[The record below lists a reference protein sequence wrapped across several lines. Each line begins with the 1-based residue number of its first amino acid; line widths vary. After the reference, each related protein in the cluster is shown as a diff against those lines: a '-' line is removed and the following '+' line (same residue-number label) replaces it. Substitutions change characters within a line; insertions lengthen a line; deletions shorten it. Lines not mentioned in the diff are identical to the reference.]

1 MIKAKNGELTF
12 PLRTEYQNRR
22 VYEEAVS
29 GFFTLEKYR
38 EMYDDPLKYFLDETR
53 STDLVSLIIL
63 QHLMQHIIVHSEIL
77 TLFNSFFFIF

>member
-53 STDLVSLIIL
+53 STDLVSGPLISPGTKSADL
-63 QHLMQHIIVHSEIL
+63 KEEAE
-77 TLFNSFFFIF
+77 T